1 MTSKDQSIV
10 WIKKP
15 KAVFADNAE
24 GGVVIQGQKIVELIP
39 KDQSPKSPIDE
50 VYDAGDSVLCVCW
63 GLMEVVSATTAASR
77 IL

>member
-39 KDQSPKSPIDE
+39 KDQSPK
-50 VYDAGDSVLCVCW
+50 
-63 GLMEVVSATTAASR
+63 TNQRT
-77 IL
+77 